1 MVKNL
6 LRNVPTIKMNDL
18 QVNFNYG
25 WAFQGEIKPY
35 EYSDVYW
42 QNYIQMENSETC
54 NLLNKFR
61 TSLVESYTSSVLDI
75 GIGSGAFLKTLSIS
89 SKKGYDVNPHAEKWL
104 KEQDMWHNPYE
115 DSNENLNG
123 FCFWDVL
130 EHIENP
136 SIILSNLPS
145 KCFVFVSLPIFND
158 LEKVHLSKH
167 YKPNE
172 HLQYFSTSGLMK
184 FLGLHGYQTLEIRSD
199 ESQIGRE
206 NITTFVAQ
214 KQS

>member
-42 QNYIQMENSETC
+42 QNYIQMENTETC

-61 TSLVESYTSSVLDI
+61 TSLVESYASSVLDI
-75 GIGSGAFLKTLSIS
+75 GIGSGAFLKTLNIS

-104 KEQDMWHNPYE
+104 KKQDMWHNPYE

-136 SIILSNLPS
+136 SIILSKLPS
-145 KCFVFVSLPIFND
+145 KCFVFISLPIFND
-158 LEKVHLSKH
+158 LEKIHLSKH

-172 HLQYFSTSGLMK
+172 HLQYFSTNGLMK
-184 FLGLHGYQTLEIRSD
+184 FLGLHGYNTLEIRSD